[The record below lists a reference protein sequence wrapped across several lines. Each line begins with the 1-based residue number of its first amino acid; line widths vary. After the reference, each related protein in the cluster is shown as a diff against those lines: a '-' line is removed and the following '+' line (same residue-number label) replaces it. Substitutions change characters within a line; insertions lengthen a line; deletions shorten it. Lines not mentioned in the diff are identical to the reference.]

1 MNLHKG
7 TDFDD
12 FLLEEGLAEV
22 VSEAA
27 LKQVLIW
34 QLMQCIKKIHIAS
47 DDGVQGLERVANQAS
62 DANPAHN
69 ITSTVGLVPTALDI
83 KFVRAASSW

>member
-1 MNLHKG
+1 MNRLEG

-34 QLMQCIKKIHIAS
+34 QLMQCIKKIHVAS
-47 DDGVQGLERVANQAS
+47 DDGAQGLERVANQAS

-69 ITSTVGLVPTALDI
+69 ITSTVGLVPTELDI
-83 KFVRAASSW
+83 KFVRAASTW